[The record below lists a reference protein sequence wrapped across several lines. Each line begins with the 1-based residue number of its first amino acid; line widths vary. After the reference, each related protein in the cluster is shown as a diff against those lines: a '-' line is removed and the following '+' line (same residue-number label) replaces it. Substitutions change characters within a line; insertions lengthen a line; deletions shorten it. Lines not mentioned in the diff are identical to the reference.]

1 MSHHNKPIHMVFCDT
16 LKYGLQTHN
25 ITVYPWLQE
34 ALPQTTTRTTTTRT
48 APEPLWATSV
58 PNAQVLSSPN
68 YIPATAFYIK
78 DDCYGI

>member
-1 MSHHNKPIHMVFCDT
+1 MVFCDT

-34 ALPQTTTRTTTTRT
+34 ALPQTT
-48 APEPLWATSV
+48 PGLPLD
-58 PNAQVLSSPN
+58 LSDFRPQRPGPHFSD
-68 YIPATAFYIK
+68 YIPATAFQIK